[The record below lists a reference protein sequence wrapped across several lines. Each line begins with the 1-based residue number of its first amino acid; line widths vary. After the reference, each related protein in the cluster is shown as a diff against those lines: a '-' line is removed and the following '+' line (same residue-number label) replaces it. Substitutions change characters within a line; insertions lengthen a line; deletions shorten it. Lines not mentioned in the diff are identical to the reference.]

1 MKKNITL
8 SQACDGVVRYK
19 SATGLSP
26 NTIRNYRTTFA
37 KLQAYFAGH
46 PERSCTLKG
55 GSQAAVEEAAESQDP
70 AFASITRDQL
80 IDFFAWLRDEYL
92 SEPDGA
98 APRGQIKLAPKTIL
112 NIHTDLSALWSWG
125 VEEGFVPANIVRTIA
140 PPDPK
145 APVVEPLAKEEIDAL
160 LASCDRGKTWKTRQL
175 IASERP
181 TADRDRAIILT
192 LLDTGLRASELCGI
206 QIGDINMTANSIK
219 VLGKGQKERLVY
231 FGKRTSKALWKLLTP
246 RLKDAKLEDMV
257 FTVGPEDDL
266 RPMTRDVLRRLLV
279 RIGERAKVANVYPH
293 RFRHTFA
300 ITYLRN
306 QGDLFTLQDLLGHS
320 DIAMVKRY
328 ARIAQ
333 TDCAKA
339 HQKASPVD
347 NWRL

>member
-1 MKKNITL
+1 MKKSITL
-8 SQACDGVVRYK
+8 SQACDGLVRYK
-19 SATGLSP
+19 SATGMSP

-37 KLQAYFAGH
+37 KLKAFL
-46 PERSCTLKG
+46 PD
-55 GSQAAVEEAAESQDP
+55 DP
-70 AFASITRDQL
+70 AFEAITRDQL

-112 NIHTDLSALWSWG
+112 NIHTDLSGLWTWG
-125 VEEGFVPANIVRTIA
+125 VEEGFVSANIVRTID

-145 APVVEPLAKEEIDAL
+145 APVVETLTKDEIDAL
-160 LASCDRGKTWKTRQL
+160 LGACDRGKTWKTRQL
-175 IASERP
+175 TASDRP
-181 TADRDRAIILT
+181 TADRDRALILL
-192 LLDTGLRASELCGI
+192 LLDTGLRASELNGVKF
-206 QIGDINMTANSIK
+206 GDINMTANSIK

-231 FGKRTSKALWKLLTP
+231 FGKRTAKALWKLLTP
-246 RLKDAKLEDMV
+246 RLKDSKPDNLV
-257 FTVGPEDDL
+257 FTVGAADDL
-266 RPMTRDVLRRLLV
+266 RLMTRDVLRRLLV
-279 RIGERAKVANVYPH
+279 RIGERAGVANVYPH

-306 QGDLFTLQDLLGHS
+306 DGDLFTLQDLLGHS
-320 DIAMVKRY
+320 DMAMVKHY

-333 TDCAKA
+333 TDCVKA